1 MIEQNR
7 ILEAKFGDLH
17 QPLPLIAIE
26 DLALPV
32 YKLTLDCVGEIR
44 KDLEPT
50 TEYLLQFLDLGI
62 DSIEDLAGVMGLK
75 TDLVLDL
82 ILAECEK
89 GNMALISENKRIAM
103 TMSGKSL
110 LTSMKY
116 SIGANFERSQIFDAH
131 LWKIQDWS
139 PSEFLTEKQM
149 DNLLTTAPV
158 RVSKSKKTRVEVD
171 DVSLV
176 LLNRILSQDIRELK
190 EIHLLKRIQRR
201 MNGFKL
207 AKLLVYF
214 DGVSESAFA
223 IVIDGKRSVEHEE
236 FLQSIGGLKALE
248 IELEPLSKEELNQFQ
263 SVTVNNIDLTSSLK
277 KEARIVKPYDH
288 AEYFMQALEDS
299 KKKLVIISPWIGRNS
314 GQEFRTKLEALL
326 KKNVQVLI
334 AFGYEATKQV
344 KKSNNSPDDIRALLS
359 LSEKYSN
366 FNFRKFNNDNHGKIL
381 IFDETIIIGS
391 FNWLS
396 FGGRPDERT
405 KKLRGEYSFA
415 TSNSA
420 IAPSM
425 IAYFEEEAMQISS
438 KMTEELVPPYSLDDI
453 AFRERR
459 SLQKAQSQR
468 PQR

>member
-1 MIEQNR
+1 MIEHNR
-7 ILEAKFGDLH
+7 LLEAKFGDLH

-32 YKLTLDCVGEIR
+32 YKITLDCVGEIK

-62 DSIEDLAGVMGLK
+62 DSIEDLSGVMGLK

-89 GNMALISENKRIAM
+89 GNMALINENKQVAM

-110 LTSMKY
+110 LTSMKS
-116 SIGANFERSQIFDAH
+116 SIGANFERFQIFDAH

-149 DNLLTTAPV
+149 DNLLSTAPV
-158 RVSKSKKTRVEVD
+158 RVSKSKKSRVEIED
-171 DVSLV
+171 ISLV
-176 LLNRILSQDIRELK
+176 LLNRILGQDSRELK

-201 MNGFKL
+201 VNGFKL

-214 DGVSESAFA
+214 DGISESAFA
-223 IVIDGKRSVEHEE
+223 IVIDGKRSIEHEE

-248 IELEPLSKEELNQFQ
+248 LELEPLSKEELNQYQ
-263 SVTVNNIDLTSSLK
+263 SVTVNNIDITASLK

-288 AEYFMQALEDS
+288 AEYFIQALEDS
-299 KKKLVIISPWIGRNS
+299 RKKLVIISPWIGRNS
-314 GQEFRTKLEALL
+314 GPEFRTKIETLL

-334 AFGYEATKQV
+334 VFGYEATKQL
-344 KKSNNSPDDIRALLS
+344 KRSNNSPDDIRALLS
-359 LSEKYSN
+359 LSEKYKN
-366 FNFRKFNNDNHGKIL
+366 FNFRKWDNDNHGKIL

-415 TSNSA
+415 TSNSTMG
-420 IAPSM
+420 PPM
-425 IAYFEEEAMQISS
+425 IAYFEEEAMQKSS
-438 KMTEELVPPYSLDDI
+438 KMTEDLVPPYSLDDI
-453 AFRERR
+453 AFRERK
-459 SLQKAQSQR
+459 SLQKSQSKK

>member
-1 MIEQNR
+1 MIEHNR
-7 ILEAKFGDLH
+7 LLEAKFGDLH

-32 YKLTLDCVGEIR
+32 YKLTLDCIGEIKR
-44 KDLEPT
+44 DLEPT

-62 DSIEDLAGVMGLK
+62 DSIEDLSGVMGLK

-89 GNMALISENKRIAM
+89 GNMALINENKQVAM
-103 TMSGKSL
+103 TMSGKAL
-110 LTSMKY
+110 LTSMKS
-116 SIGANFERSQIFDAH
+116 SIGANFERFQIFDAH

-149 DNLLTTAPV
+149 DNLLSTAPV
-158 RVSKSKKTRVEVD
+158 RVSKSKKSRVEIED
-171 DVSLV
+171 ISLV
-176 LLNRILSQDIRELK
+176 LLNRILSQDSRELK

-201 MNGFKL
+201 VNGFKL

-214 DGVSESAFA
+214 DGISESAFA
-223 IVIDGKRSVEHEE
+223 IVIDGKRSIEHEE

-248 IELEPLSKEELNQFQ
+248 IELEPLSKEELNQYQ
-263 SVTVNNIDLTSSLK
+263 SVTVNNIDITASLK

-288 AEYFMQALEDS
+288 AEYFIQALEDS
-299 KKKLVIISPWIGRNS
+299 RKKLVIISPWIGRNS
-314 GQEFRTKLEALL
+314 GPEFRNKIETLL

-334 AFGYEATKQV
+334 VFGYEATKQL
-344 KKSNNSPDDIRALLS
+344 KRSNNSPDDIRALLS
-359 LSEKYSN
+359 LSEKYKN
-366 FNFRKFNNDNHGKIL
+366 FNFRKWHNDNHGKIL

-415 TSNSA
+415 TSNSTMG
-420 IAPSM
+420 PPM
-425 IAYFEEEAMQISS
+425 IAYFEEEAMQKSS
-438 KMTEELVPPYSLDDI
+438 KMTEELVPPYSLEDI
-453 AFRERR
+453 AFRERKL
-459 SLQKAQSQR
+459 LQKSQSKK

>member
-7 ILEAKFGDLH
+7 LLEAKFGDLN

-32 YKLTLDCVGEIR
+32 YKITLDCVGEIK

-50 TEYLLQFLDLGI
+50 TEFLLQFLDLGI
-62 DSIEDLAGVMGLK
+62 DSIEDLSGVMGLK

-89 GNMALISENKRIAM
+89 GNLVLISDDKRVAM

-110 LTSMKY
+110 LTSLKS

-149 DNLLTTAPV
+149 DNLLSAAPV
-158 RVSKSKKTRVEVD
+158 RVSKNKKSRVEIED
-171 DVSLV
+171 ISLV
-176 LLNRILSQDIRELK
+176 LLNRILSQDKRELK

-201 MNGFKL
+201 VNGFKL

-214 DGVSESAFA
+214 DGKDESAFA
-223 IVIDGKRSVEHEE
+223 IVIDGKRSIEHEE

-248 IELEPLSKEELNQFQ
+248 IELEPLSTEELNQYQ
-263 SVTVNNIDLTSSLK
+263 SVTINNVDLTTSLK
-277 KEARIVKPYDH
+277 NEARVVKPYDH
-288 AEYFMQALEDS
+288 AEYFTQALEDS

-314 GQEFRTKLEALL
+314 GLEFRTKIEALL

-334 AFGYEATKQV
+334 AYGYEATRQL
-344 KKSNNSPDDIRALLS
+344 KKSNNSPDDIRALLY
-359 LSEKYSN
+359 LSDKYIN
-366 FNFRKFNNDNHGKIL
+366 FNFRKWNNDNHGKIL

-415 TSNSA
+415 TSNSTMA
-420 IAPSM
+420 IPM
-425 IAYFEEEAMQISS
+425 IKYFEEEVMQKSS

-453 AFRERR
+453 AFRERKA
-459 SLQKAQSQR
+459 LQKSQSQK

>member
-32 YKLTLDCVGEIR
+32 YKLTLDCVGEIK

-89 GNMALISENKRIAM
+89 GNMALISDNRRVAM

-110 LTSMKY
+110 LTSMKS
-116 SIGANFERSQIFDAH
+116 SIGSNFERSQIFDAH

-139 PSEFLTEKQM
+139 PSEFLTEEQM
-149 DNLLTTAPV
+149 ENLLSTAPV
-158 RVSKSKKTRVEVD
+158 RVSKSKKSRVEIED
-171 DVSLV
+171 ISLV
-176 LLNRILSQDIRELK
+176 LLNRILSQELRELK

-201 MNGFKL
+201 VNGFKL

-214 DGVSESAFA
+214 DGVNESAFS
-223 IVIDGKRSVEHEE
+223 IVIDGQRSIEHEE
-236 FLQSIGGLKALE
+236 YLQSIGGLKALE
-248 IELEPLSKEELNQFQ
+248 IELEPLSKEDISQFQ
-263 SVTVNNIDLTSSLK
+263 SVTVNNIDITSSLK
-277 KEARIVKPYDH
+277 KEGRIVKPYEH
-288 AEYFMQALEDS
+288 ADYLMQALEDS
-299 KKKLVIISPWIGRNS
+299 KKKLVIISPWIGRIS
-314 GQEFRTKLEALL
+314 GEEFRTKIEILL

-334 AFGYEATKQV
+334 AYGYDATRQL

-366 FNFRKFNNDNHGKIL
+366 FNFRKWNNDNHGKIL
-381 IFDETIIIGS
+381 IFDETMLVGS

-396 FGGRPDERT
+396 FGGIPDERT
-405 KKLRGEYSFA
+405 KKLRGEYSFV
-415 TSNSA
+415 TSNLTME
-420 IAPSM
+420 IK
-425 IAYFEEEAMQISS
+425 YFEEEAMQNSS
-438 KMTEELVPPYSLDDI
+438 KMTEKLVPPYSLDDI
-453 AFRERR
+453 AFQERKL
-459 SLQKAQSQR
+459 LQNSQSQKW
-468 PQR
+468 QR